1 MARNPYWTDADAA
14 REISYSFWKYP
25 ASAVTF
31 APATASTFE
40 ASGSATGTHDSLSS
54 LELVTVKLRSDSTYN
69 FYSDGAYKQRLTI
82 FDSSGYL
89 LDAKRNEAGTI
100 VSFDQEDKII
110 SFKPES
116 TGTYYVRVTNQSSSR
131 TAPWSLSVTEDIGSD
146 SKNTPGLIIDSG
158 RPIYRFFNRSTGT
171 HFFTSSEDERDTI
184 RTGLNSFSYE
194 GPAFNAATTASSDP
208 ITVYRFF
215 NKRIG
220 THFFTSS
227 TVERDNVI
235 ATSSDTYSFEG
246 EAYKALSSDSTN
258 PNAKS
263 LYRFFNKTNGT
274 HFYTSSD
281 VERDSI
287 IKNSSASYNFEG
299 VAYKVLDSTIAPAGA
314 PVAQAAAMPPQ
325 GEPALQAGVVDAAPA
340 DLTAAIGGLQVADP
354 QPVAF
359 GPGAFT
365 GEATG
370 GFAGL
375 FPQQRS
381 DWAAM
386 FAA

>member
-1 MARNPYWTDADAA
+1 MA
-14 REISYSFWKYP
+14 
-25 ASAVTF
+25 
-31 APATASTFE
+31 
-40 ASGSATGTHDSLSS
+40 
-54 LELVTVKLRSDSTYN
+54 
-69 FYSDGAYKQRLTI
+69 
-82 FDSSGYL
+82 
-89 LDAKRNEAGTI
+89 
-100 VSFDQEDKII
+100 
-110 SFKPES
+110 
-116 TGTYYVRVTNQSSSR
+116 
-131 TAPWSLSVTEDIGSD
+131 
-146 SKNTPGLIIDSG
+146 
-158 RPIYRFFNRSTGT
+158 TGT
-171 HFFTSSEDERDTI
+171 HFFTSSEGERDNITANF
-184 RTGLNSFSYE
+184 GNFSYE
-194 GPAFNAATTASSDP
+194 GPAFNAATATTSDP

-215 NKRIG
+215 NKRTG

-227 TVERDNVI
+227 EGERDNVI
-235 ATSSDTYSFEG
+235 ANSSDTYSFEG
-246 EAYKALSSDSTN
+246 EAYKALSSDTTN

-263 LYRFFNKTNGT
+263 LYRFFNKVTGS

-325 GEPALQAGVVDAAPA
+325 GEAALQAGVVDAAPA
-340 DLTAAIGGLQVADP
+340 DLTAAIGGLQAADP

>member
-1 MARNPYWTDADAA
+1 MARNQYWTDTNAA
-14 REISYSFWKYP
+14 QEQSYSWWRYP

-31 APATASTFE
+31 APATVSTYEAAGTAS
-40 ASGSATGTHDSLSS
+40 GTHDYLASI
-54 LELVTVKLRSDSTYN
+54 EMVTVKLRSDATYN
-69 FYSDGAYKQRLTI
+69 FYSTGAYKQRLTI

-89 LDAKRNEAGTI
+89 LNVKRDETGSIASINQ
-100 VSFDQEDKII
+100 DDRII
-110 SFKPES
+110 SFKPDT
-116 TGTYYVRVTNQSSSR
+116 TGTYYVRLDNSSSSNM
-131 TAPWSLSVTEDIGSD
+131 ASWNLSVTEDIGSD
-146 SKNTPGLIIDSG
+146 SRNTPGLIIDSG

-171 HFFTSSEDERDTI
+171 HFFTSSEDERDNI
-184 RTGLNSFSYE
+184 RAGLNNFSYE

-246 EAYKALSSDSTN
+246 EAYKALSSDSSN

-287 IKNSSASYNFEG
+287 IRNSSASYNFEG

-314 PVAQAAAMPPQ
+314 PVVQAAAMPPQ
-325 GEPALQAGVVDAAPA
+325 GEAALQSGVVDIAPA
-340 DLTAAIGGLQVADP
+340 DLTAAIGGLQAADP

>member
-1 MARNPYWTDADAA
+1 MARNQFWTDANAA
-14 REISYSFWKYP
+14 MERSYSWWKYP

-40 ASGSATGTHDSLSS
+40 AAGTASGMHDSLISI
-54 LELVTVKLRSDSTYN
+54 ELVTVKLRSDATYN
-69 FYSDGAYKQRLTI
+69 FYSAGDYKQRLTM

-89 LDAKRNEAGTI
+89 LNVNRNESGSI

-116 TGTYYVRVTNQSSSR
+116 TGTYYVRFYNQSSSSN
-131 TAPWSLSVTEDIGSD
+131 ALWNLSVTEDIGSD

-158 RPIYRFFNRSTGT
+158 RPIYRFFNKSTGT
-171 HFFTSSEDERDTI
+171 HFFTSSEDERDNI
-184 RTGLNSFSYE
+184 RTGFSNFTYE
-194 GPAFNAATTASSDP
+194 GPAFNAATAASSDP

-215 NKRIG
+215 NKHIG

-227 TVERDNVI
+227 TIERDNVI

-274 HFYTSSD
+274 HFYTSSE

-287 IKNSSASYNFEG
+287 IKTSSATYNFEG
-299 VAYKVLDSTIAPAGA
+299 VAYKVLDSTISSAGA
-314 PVAQAAAMPPQ
+314 PVAQAAAMPAQ
-325 GEPALQAGVVDAAPA
+325 GEAALQSSVVEAAPA
-340 DLTAAIGGLQVADP
+340 DLKAAIGGLPAAEQQTVT
-354 QPVAF
+354 F
-359 GPGAFT
+359 GSGAFAT
-365 GEATG
+365 EATG